1 MMIRTVKFHI
11 MKKHQ
16 VVDPLEKELKHINT
30 VLNQFIKECFTIEME
45 SMQEYLHQVKD
56 LLIRLTTQQM
66 APLLTNVFSKFS
78 NILQPFTS
86 YSYDLS
92 LDSMKQEVSLLR

>member
-1 MMIRTVKFHI
+1 
-11 MKKHQ
+11 
-16 VVDPLEKELKHINT
+16 
-30 VLNQFIKECFTIEME
+30 
-45 SMQEYLHQVKD
+45 
-56 LLIRLTTQQM
+56 M

-92 LDSMKQEVSLLR
+92 LDALKHETVLLREENARLGRRVGRLKAQL